1 MASCRDGESGGAHVS
16 QLWKLREKAE
26 IAIVLSLRE
35 NGWARRIVQS
45 LYALNCDEG
54 GCIN

>member
-1 MASCRDGESGGAHVS
+1 MS
-16 QLWKLREKAE
+16 QFWKLRDKAE
-26 IAIVLSLRE
+26 IAIVLRFRE
-35 NGWARRIVQS
+35 NGWARRIVLS